1 MRIAITRPKERSD
14 ETVRLVRERGWD
26 ALIVSA
32 IEIQPR
38 ANDEILGGVGDING
52 YDWLVLTSAYG
63 AEIMLE
69 LYNDKLRDL
78 KIAAIGPKTRDALE
92 RSSFNVDLI
101 PGEYKTE
108 GLIELLVQEAKGDKI
123 LVARAA
129 IGREILVE
137 ELKKI
142 ADVTEVPLYDTA
154 VPRDKSGMDAFSEA
168 LKKGD
173 LDAVIFT
180 SSQTTANIFDYL
192 GEDIRKQMDEVF
204 VCAIGPLTAKTL
216 EEHNVKVDIMPEKY
230 TVGACLD
237 ELEKASR
244 AS

>member
-1 MRIAITRPKERSD
+1 
-14 ETVRLVRERGWD
+14 VRLVKERGWE

-38 ANDEILGGVGDING
+38 EDREIRSGVGDITE
-52 YDWLVLTSAYG
+52 YDWIVLTSAFG
-63 AEIMLE
+63 AEIMLR
-69 LYNDKLRDL
+69 LYGDKLREL
-78 KIAAIGPKTRDALE
+78 KIASIGPKTRDALE
-92 RSSFNVDLI
+92 HSEFKVDLI

-108 GLIELLVQEAKGDKI
+108 GLIELMKKEAQGDSI

-137 ELKKI
+137 ELEKV
-142 ADVTEVPLYDTA
+142 ADVSEVALYDT
-154 VPRDKSGMDAFSEA
+154 VLTRDKSGMDAFSEE
-168 LKKGD
+168 LKEGK

-180 SSQTTANIFDYL
+180 SSQTALNIFEYL
-192 GEDIRKQMDEVF
+192 GEGLKEEMDGVT

-237 ELEKASR
+237 ELETKG
-244 AS
+244 